1 MFDDVGKEAVMAGSG
16 QIRRRGL
23 ARLLALCAVL
33 LGLFAMHG
41 APATAAEGCHGAMS
55 TPAGM
60 HEDPTAGAMISQ
72 DLAAV
77 QSAAGSVTAH
87 PAAQHASGWAAMDG
101 STCVSTP
108 ARDTTPLTEPALLAV
123 VAVLAALFLV
133 GRPLAT
139 GRRRRGP
146 PPPGGRSLLL
156 QVCIA
161 RT

>member
-1 MFDDVGKEAVMAGSG
+1 MAGRG
-16 QIRRRGL
+16 QLRRRGL

-33 LGLFAMHG
+33 LGLFLMHG

-60 HEDPTAGAMISQ
+60 HEAPAPGAMISHH
-72 DLAAV
+72 LAAV
-77 QSAAGSVTAH
+77 QSAAGQVTAH
-87 PAAQHASGWAAMDG
+87 PGTQHASGAAAMDG
-101 STCVSTP
+101 TTCVSTP
-108 ARDTTPLTEPALLAV
+108 ARDTTPLTAPALLAV
-123 VAVLAALFLV
+123 AGVLAALFMV
-133 GRPLAT
+133 GRTLAPGRT
-139 GRRRRGP
+139 GRRGP